1 MPGRAY
7 RRLWSL
13 FFPHGKTCQSDTD
26 NKMFAKL
33 GSDMKKLAAITEIRK
48 DEFKEKI

>member
-1 MPGRAY
+1 MELILPPWEDLPERY
-7 RRLWSL
+7 R
-13 FFPHGKTCQSDTD
+13 